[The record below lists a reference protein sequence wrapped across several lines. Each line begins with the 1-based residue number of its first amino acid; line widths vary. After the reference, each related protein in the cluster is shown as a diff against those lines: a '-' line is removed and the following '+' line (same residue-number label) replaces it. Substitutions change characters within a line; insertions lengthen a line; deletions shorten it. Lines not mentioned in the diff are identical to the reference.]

1 MSDLRKFINILN
13 ESYTEASAT
22 PLNEAVEGETL
33 GVIAKKHLKIK
44 SLLAKGDVNHD
55 VSISSLK
62 KAMEEAYDAGYG
74 AGTKK
79 KEKETKKTN
88 ESLSEAVEGETISVI
103 AKKHLGVKS
112 LQAKGMVPEER
123 AISDYRKALQMA
135 YDAGYGAGTKK
146 KEKEDKTLS
155 EGVEGETLTSI
166 AKKHLKIPTLEL
178 RNSDSKDFHNLGVV
192 QIKAALEAAYDAGY
206 GAGINKKE
214 KEDKKK

>member
-13 ESYTEASAT
+13 ESYTAPASRAI
-22 PLNEAVEGETL
+22 NEGVEGETL
-33 GVIAKKHLKIK
+33 GVIAKKHLKIN

-55 VSISSLK
+55 VAISSLK

-74 AGTKK
+74 AGLNKKERENKK
-79 KEKETKKTN
+79 KN
-88 ESLSEAVEGETISVI
+88 ESISEAVEGETISVI

-135 YDAGYGAGTKK
+135 YDAGYGAGTNK

-178 RNSDSKDFHNLGVV
+178 RNSDSKDFHDLGVV

-214 KEDKKK
+214 REDKKK